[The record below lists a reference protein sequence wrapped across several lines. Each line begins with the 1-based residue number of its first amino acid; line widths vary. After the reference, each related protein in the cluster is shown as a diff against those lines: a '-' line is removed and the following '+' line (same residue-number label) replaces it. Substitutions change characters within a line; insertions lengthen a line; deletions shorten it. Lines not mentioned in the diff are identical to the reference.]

1 MVQEKSEKV
10 TMVLVTAFLLGLMGV
25 IIFFTVIFCIDN
37 FCKKQPQARGRI
49 FLAREIIYERGE
61 DYGFSTRV

>member
-1 MVQEKSEKV
+1 MAQEKSEKV
-10 TMVLVTAFLLGLMGV
+10 TMVLVTAFLLGV